1 MGHATTCPT
10 FLLVNVRLVPLA
22 FRELDRSFC
31 LTIFQAALV
40 FSLAYNIQSV
50 NMAKVRTKYVCQ
62 QCGGEQNKWM
72 GKCPDC
78 GAWNTLEEVAE
89 TSPSQNATQQRR
101 QALLTHAP
109 LTQGTNVPV
118 VLPEIQ
124 PLSQPRISV
133 GYPEMDRVLGS
144 GLVPGSVILI
154 GGEPGIGKSTLLLQ
168 VSGAIAQQ
176 VGPVLYV
183 SGEESV
189 EQVKMR
195 AERLEI
201 AGERLYLLASIELD
215 TITEAVHRLK
225 PSLLIVDSIQTLI
238 ASHLTAAPGSI
249 SQVRECTL
257 QLMQLAKSSHVP
269 VFIIGHVTKEGT
281 VAGPKA
287 LEHIADAVLYLEGER
302 YHSYRLL
309 RGVKNRFGATHEVGV
324 FEMQGE
330 GMVEVSNPSAVFL
343 ADRDADATG
352 SAIVVSME
360 GTRPLLVE
368 VQALVT
374 PSNFGNARCTTNG
387 IDHNRL
393 LMLLAVLTKRVGL
406 AVGSH
411 DVYANVIG
419 GFNLEEPSID
429 LGVAAA
435 IASSYREKNVPSD
448 MVLIGEVGL
457 SGELRAVS
465 RLAMRVREAA
475 KLGFKRCIVPSAVG
489 KGARV
494 RAELEEAGLPG
505 DFQVLTASSLAVAL
519 EIALH

>member
-1 MGHATTCPT
+1 
-10 FLLVNVRLVPLA
+10 
-22 FRELDRSFC
+22 
-31 LTIFQAALV
+31 
-40 FSLAYNIQSV
+40 
-50 NMAKVRTKYVCQ
+50 MAKVRTKYICQ

-78 GAWNTLEEVAE
+78 GTWNTLEEVIDVPQ
-89 TSPSQNATQQRR
+89 SPAQQRR
-101 QALLTHAP
+101 QTLTGNDALA
-109 LTQGTNVPV
+109 QGTRIPV
-118 VLPEIQ
+118 VLPQIK
-124 PLSQPRISV
+124 PLAQPRISV
-133 GYPEMDRVLGS
+133 GYPEMDRVLGG
-144 GLVPGSVILI
+144 GLVAGSLILI

-168 VSGAIAQQ
+168 VSGAIAEN
-176 VGPVLYV
+176 VGPVLYI
-183 SGEESV
+183 SGEESI

-195 AERLEI
+195 AERLDI
-201 AGERLYLLASIELD
+201 SGEQLYLLAAIELD
-215 TITEAVHRLK
+215 IISEAVHRLK
-225 PSLLIVDSIQTLI
+225 PSLVIVDSIQTVI

-257 QLMQLAKSSHVP
+257 QLMQLAKSTHIPIFV
-269 VFIIGHVTKEGT
+269 IGHVTKEGT

-309 RGVKNRFGATHEVGV
+309 RGVKNRFGATHEIGV
-324 FEMQGE
+324 FEMHGE
-330 GMVEVSNPSAVFL
+330 GLLEVSNPSAVFL
-343 ADRDADATG
+343 ADRAIGATG
-352 SAIVVSME
+352 SAVVVSME

-387 IDHNRL
+387 IEHNRL

-406 AVGSH
+406 AVGNH

-419 GFNLEEPSID
+419 GFTLEEPAID

-435 IASSYREKNVPSD
+435 IASSYREKNIPPD

-465 RLAMRVREAA
+465 RLALRVREAA
-475 KLGFKRCIVPSAVG
+475 KLGFKRCIIP
-489 KGARV
+489 GAGHGAKV
-494 RAELEEAGLPG
+494 HAELTDVGLPA
-505 DFQVLTASSLAVAL
+505 DFKVLTASSLAVAL